1 MAAIAMTKDLKLMMA
16 RLTPF
21 QTTPSNTLLA
31 ITGQSNL
38 YTGIQFFMNV
48 QPKDQRQRSIPLHS
62 LINYDLA
69 DLENL
74 HWPASSAHATH
85 D

>member
-16 RLTPF
+16 RLTPPF

-38 YTGIQFFMNV
+38 YTGIQFFHE
-48 QPKDQRQRSIPLHS
+48 RS
-62 LINYDLA
+62 A
-69 DLENL
+69 
-74 HWPASSAHATH
+74 
-85 D
+85 